1 MYCPSCGLALAQQMK
16 YCNRCG
22 AQLITTREADL
33 VKLIEKRMDSE
44 MEGLFWI
51 TVFGIGLVLGGMV
64 LMQKVHLSEWLIIA
78 YMILSTTAFVTY
90 FGLGVWQVRRLARSS
105 KEAKGIEVEQVQTN
119 ELGPAKVRV
128 TLEALP
134 SVTENTT
141 HRLEALPK
149 DRVARPDML

>member
-1 MYCPSCGLALAQQMK
+1 MYCPSCGLALAQQLK

-33 VKLIEKRMDSE
+33 VKLFEKRMDSE

-51 TVFGIGLVLGGMV
+51 TVLGIGLVLGGMV

-78 YMILSTTAFVTY
+78 YVILSSMAFITY
-90 FGLGVWQVRRLARSS
+90 FGLGLWQVRRLARSS
-105 KEAKGIEVEQVQTN
+105 KEAKSIEVEQVQTN
-119 ELGPAKVRV
+119 ELGSAKARV

-141 HRLEALPK
+141 HRLEPLPK

>member
-78 YMILSTTAFVTY
+78 YMILSKTAFVTY